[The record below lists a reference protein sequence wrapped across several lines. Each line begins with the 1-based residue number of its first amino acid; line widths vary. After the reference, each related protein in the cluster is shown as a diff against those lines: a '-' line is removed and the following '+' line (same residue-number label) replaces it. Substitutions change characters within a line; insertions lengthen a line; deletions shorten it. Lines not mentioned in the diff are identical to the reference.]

1 MSKKALWV
9 LVIFHDLPALEGH
22 LSTPSG
28 HLPTPEL
35 SMEIIFTLHDSSM
48 LQAWFQG
55 NNERHKQE
63 RIALEE
69 NVEKGVNGPS
79 GFQVGHPT
87 PE

>member
-1 MSKKALWV
+1 MGTC
-9 LVIFHDLPALEGH
+9 HLPWLKVTFQH
-22 LSTPSG
+22 LSTPTG

-35 SMEIIFTLHDSSM
+35 SMEIIFTLHDSM

-63 RIALEE
+63 RITLEE